1 MSCRKWC
8 LVERCFVMK
17 FRMFDGSIVD
27 AVKDCE
33 CVTHTV
39 PHWVH
44 MDNIDHILN
53 ARLLEGGSFLGTIGF
68 AKEEGARLRVKL
80 FELKS
85 RGIAEIIKEE
95 GDVL

>member
-1 MSCRKWC
+1 
-8 LVERCFVMK
+8 
-17 FRMFDGSIVD
+17 MFDGSVVD
-27 AVKDCE
+27 AVKDCD

-44 MDNIDHILN
+44 MDNIDCMLN
-53 ARLLEGGSFLGTIGF
+53 DRLLEGCSFLGTISF
-68 AKEEGARLRVKL
+68 AKEEGARLSVKL

-85 RGIAEIIKEE
+85 RGVIEIIKEE

>member
-1 MSCRKWC
+1 
-8 LVERCFVMK
+8 MK
-17 FRMFDGSIVD
+17 FRMFDGSVVD

-44 MDNIDHILN
+44 MDNINRMLN
-53 ARLLEGGSFLGTIGF
+53 DRLLEGGSFLGTIGF
-68 AKEEGARLRVKL
+68 AKEEGARLSVKL

-85 RGIAEIIKEE
+85 RGIIEIIKEE

>member
-1 MSCRKWC
+1 
-8 LVERCFVMK
+8 MK
-17 FRMFDGSIVD
+17 FRMFDGSVVD

-33 CVTHTV
+33 CMTHTV

-44 MDNIDHILN
+44 MDNISRMLN
-53 ARLLEGGSFLGTIGF
+53 GRLLEGGSFLGTMGF

-80 FELKS
+80 FELES
-85 RGIAEIIKEE
+85 RGIVEIIKEE